1 MGGACGT
8 FWGGGDVQLEGRRPL
23 GRPRRRFVGIC
34 VIDFA
39 ILHFVTPGSEG
50 YHISVMAL
58 GHSLTRSGLTYP
70 EVLSKV
76 YYDSFCQLGSSVS
89 LPWVIYF
96 EDLMFIGPY
105 IILIDK

>member
-1 MGGACGT
+1 MARSGEEEMYSLKD
-8 FWGGGDVQLEGRRPL
+8 GDRLEDRGVDL
-23 GRPRRRFVGIC
+23 LVFVLT
-34 VIDFA
+34 DFA